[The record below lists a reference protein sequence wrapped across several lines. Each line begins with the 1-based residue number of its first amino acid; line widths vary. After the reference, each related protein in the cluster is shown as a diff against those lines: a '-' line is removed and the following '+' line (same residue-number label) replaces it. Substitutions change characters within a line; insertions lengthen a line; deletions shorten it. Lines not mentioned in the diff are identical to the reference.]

1 MEYEDTRTISTPEG
15 VELALPLAGL
25 GSRFI
30 AVALD
35 TLLEAALIAA
45 IVVLA
50 RATLGD
56 TAAGI
61 AATAAALAIVV
72 GYNVLFEVLG
82 GGRTLG
88 KRAAALRVVRDSGV
102 PVGLRASLIR
112 NVLRLLEGIATLYLP
127 AMVSVL
133 ATRDNQRLG
142 DLAAGALVVRDP
154 RRAPP
159 VPVVPALD
167 PGEFASWDVAA
178 VDADSL
184 RAVRGFLAR
193 RGELAPAARRDLAAQ
208 LAEGLRGR
216 VAGAPAGLEDE
227 EFLER
232 LAAAKASV
240 VRPEY

>member
-15 VELALPLAGL
+15 VELALPLAHL

-30 AVALD
+30 ALLLD
-35 TLLEAALIAA
+35 LLLQAALIAA
-45 IVVLA
+45 VVVLA
-50 RATLGD
+50 NAALGD
-56 TAAGI
+56 PAAGI
-61 AATAAALAIVV
+61 AFTIAGLAIII

-88 KRAAALRVVRDSGV
+88 KRAAGLRVVRDSGA

-112 NVLRLLEGIATLYLP
+112 NVLRLLEGVATLYLP

-142 DLAAGALVVRDP
+142 DLAAGTLVVRDP

-159 VPVVPALD
+159 LPAMPALD
-167 PGEFASWDVAA
+167 PAAFASWDVAA
-178 VDADSL
+178 VDADDL
-184 RAVRGFLAR
+184 LAVRGFLAR
-193 RGELAPAARRDLAAQ
+193 RGELAPASRRDLAAQ
-208 LAEGLRGR
+208 LAQGLRAR
-216 VAGAPAGLEDE
+216 VAGAPAGLGDE

-232 LAAAKASV
+232 LAVAKANL
-240 VRPEY
+240 VRPDH